1 MESYIFLIIGLIAG
15 AAIGWLVASRR
26 SGTLA
31 AGSDQG
37 LVSAEA
43 LVAAQAEVQ
52 TLRIQLASTEA
63 TANGLNAQLAQSA
76 AEKRERDERDREENK
91 LLQALAPVKVHLEQ
105 MQLTVATLEKERT
118 EQFGSIQQQLKSAIE
133 SDEQLRKQTQ
143 ALSQALTSNNV
154 RGVWGEAQLRKLV
167 ELAGLIKHADFD
179 EQATIS
185 TNAGAGRADMVINL
199 PGGKSLAIDS
209 KVPFSAYQ
217 EASAISELATGEE
230 AARRTRLIGDHVKA
244 VKAHIDALGTKSYWS
259 GLDSSPDF
267 VIAFI
272 PSESLLSAAL
282 DADPALLEYA
292 FKKNVALASPVSLF
306 SVLKTINFI
315 WRQNAD
321 ESSVRNMIKLG
332 KELYERVG
340 KVAEHA
346 DKLGRSI
353 TTTVKDYN
361 QFVSSLEGR
370 MLVTARKLNDL
381 DENALGTEEIQ
392 APKELEVAPV
402 QLTAS
407 ELTSTPEI
415 EK

>member
-1 MESYIFLIIGLIAG
+1 MDSFIFLGVGLIVG
-15 AAIGWLVASRR
+15 ALIGWLIAVRKSTASNLPDESQELRVK
-26 SGTLA
+26 LA
-31 AGSDQG
+31 A
-37 LVSAEA
+37 AEA
-43 LVAAQAEVQ
+43 TIA
-52 TLRIQLASTEA
+52 
-63 TANGLNAQLAQSA
+63 GLNGQLVQNA

-105 MQLTVATLEKERT
+105 MQLTVTALEKERT

-230 AARRTRLIGDHVKA
+230 AARRVRLITEHVKA
-244 VKAHIDALGTKSYWS
+244 VKAHIDALGTKAYWS
-259 GLDSSPDF
+259 GLNASPDF

-353 TTTVKDYN
+353 TSTVKDYN

-381 DENALGTEEIQ
+381 DENALGTEEIS
-392 APKELEVAPV
+392 APKELEIAPV

-407 ELTSTPEI
+407 ELTEAPQI

>member
-1 MESYIFLIIGLIAG
+1 MESFIFLAVGLIAG
-15 AAIGWLVASRR
+15 ALIGWLVASRK
-26 SGTLA
+26 TQTA
-31 AGSDQG
+31 TD
-37 LVSAEA
+37 SAEP
-43 LVAAQAEVQ
+43 QE
-52 TLRIQLASTEA
+52 LRIRLATAEA
-63 TANGLNAQLAQSA
+63 TIVGLNGQLAQNLT
-76 AEKRERDERDREENK
+76 EKQQRDARDREENR

-143 ALSQALTSNNV
+143 ALSQALTSNNI

-185 TNAGAGRADMVINL
+185 TSSGSGRADMVINL

-217 EASAISELATGEE
+217 EASSISELATGEE
-230 AARRTRLIGDHVKA
+230 LARRTRLIGEHVKA
-244 VKAHIDALGTKSYWS
+244 VKAHIDALATKSYWT
-259 GLDSSPDF
+259 GLESSPDF

-321 ESSVRNMIKLG
+321 ESSVRNMIRLG

-346 DKLGRSI
+346 EKLGRSI
-353 TTTVKDYN
+353 TSTVKDYN

-381 DENALGTEEIQ
+381 DENALGTESIS
-392 APKELEVAPV
+392 APKELDVAPV

-407 ELTSTPEI
+407 ELTEVQEI